1 MKGYVKKM
9 KRTSLKDRILPD
21 YTKGEEIFNMVTHI
35 VGGAL
40 GITYLVLCVIVAA
53 LHGNGYGVVGSAI
66 YGFSVIILFTM
77 SSIYHGL
84 RPGMAKK
91 VFQVIDHCTIYIM
104 IAGTYTPI
112 TLSGIR
118 ALDPVQ
124 GWVLFGIV
132 WGVTFVAMTFTAID
146 HNKFSKLSMACYV
159 GLGWCI
165 VMFWD
170 LTYAVLGM
178 GGAIFLFLGGVLYTV
193 GAVLYSLGEKKRYIH
208 SLFHIFVDLAS
219 LMHFFC
225 ILFYVV

>member
-1 MKGYVKKM
+1 MI

-40 GITYLVLCVIVAA
+40 GVIYLVLCIVFAA
-53 LHGNGYGVVGSAI
+53 LNHNAYGVVGSAI
-66 YGFSVIILFTM
+66 YGASVIVLFTM

-84 RPGMAKK
+84 KPSMAKK

-112 TLSGIR
+112 TLSAMMPI
-118 ALDPVQ
+118 APVQ
-124 GWVLFGIV
+124 SWILFGIV
-132 WGVTFVAMTFTAID
+132 WGVTAIAMVFTAID
-146 HNKFSKLSMACYV
+146 HNKFRVLSMICYL
-159 GLGWCI
+159 GLGWCVI
-165 VMFWD
+165 GFWNI
-170 LTYAVLGM
+170 TYAAIGLGGAVFLALGGILYTIGAILYGM
-178 GGAIFLFLGGVLYTV
+178 GK
-193 GAVLYSLGEKKRYIH
+193 KKRYIH

-225 ILFYVV
+225 ILFYAL

>member
-1 MKGYVKKM
+1 M
-9 KRTSLKDRILPD
+9 KRTSLRDRKLPD

-40 GITYLVLCVIVAA
+40 GVTYLVLCVIVAA
-53 LHGNGYGVVGSAI
+53 MHGNGYGVVGSAI
-66 YGFSVIILFTM
+66 YGFSVIVLFTM

-124 GWVLFGIV
+124 GWLLFGIV
-132 WGVTFVAMTFTAID
+132 WGITIIAMVFTAID
-146 HNKFSKLSMACYV
+146 HNKYSRFSMACYV
-159 GLGWCI
+159 GLGWFI
-165 VMFWD
+165 IIFWD

-178 GGAIFLFLGGVLYTV
+178 GGAAFLALGGVLYTI
-193 GAVLYSLGEKKRYIH
+193 GAVLYSLGAKKRYIH